1 MEISSSSFFNRLK
14 PYIHVGRGVQENSE
28 KFPEISLDG
37 NRTSNDKDLVPLPFT
52 QSSDQRAGQLSVNNL
67 WKKIIIQM
75 FNCIQTKTSQSL
87 DVHHDLIDHL
97 TASVNLCE
105 LIS

>member
-1 MEISSSSFFNRLK
+1 MEIE
-14 PYIHVGRGVQENSE
+14 PQMIHIE
-28 KFPEISLDG
+28 
-37 NRTSNDKDLVPLPFT
+37 KDLVPLPIT

-97 TASVNLCE
+97 TALVNLFQVNLSLSEEGEQCN
-105 LIS
+105 I